1 MLTISNVLIAFY
13 CSFQSISF
21 IETQRR
27 RSARVSIETMILG
40 NYIKLQRDGT
50 GTVRHP
56 IILGELIGI
65 DEESVLTF
73 NDSLSLESVSS
84 TQSSYFNW
92 GGIPCQCK
100 KEEGV
105 FARVRH
111 SLPGAIYDWQRNEYQ
126 QTNVVH
132 FNLMR
137 EELHKMSYKLWKTNL
152 TADSDNKNYKTM
164 LLMVR
169 VIKEGIIDHMRDEL
183 NDVMADLDGSMEVL
197 MEDYDIENDS
207 FPSIE
212 LLKPDQRDI
221 LTQLG
226 SFSMLAGGYLLR
238 LAADDPSDVT
248 DVASLKLLNQLL
260 SERKKHQCALCGNVD
275 ARNRTE
281 NSIVQDTIEI

>member
-1 MLTISNVLIAFY
+1 
-13 CSFQSISF
+13 
-21 IETQRR
+21 
-27 RSARVSIETMILG
+27 MILG
-40 NYIKLQRDGT
+40 NYIQLQQDGT
-50 GTVRHP
+50 GTFRHP

-65 DEESVLTF
+65 DDESVLTF

-111 SLPGAIYDWQRNEYQ
+111 SLPGAIYDWQRNQDQ

-169 VIKEGIIDHMRDEL
+169 VIKEGIIDHLLEEL
-183 NDVMADLDGSMEVL
+183 NNVIGDLQGSMEVL
-197 MEDYDIENDS
+197 MEDYNIENIENES

-212 LLKPDQRDI
+212 LMKPDQRDV

-226 SFSMLAGGYLLR
+226 SFSFLAGGYLLR
-238 LAADDPSDVT
+238 LAADDPSDEQ
-248 DVASLKLLNQLL
+248 DVAALKILDQLL
-260 SERKKHQCALCGNVD
+260 SEHKKHQCAFCGNVY
-275 ARNRTE
+275 ARNREE
-281 NSIVQDTIEI
+281 NGVVREMIEI